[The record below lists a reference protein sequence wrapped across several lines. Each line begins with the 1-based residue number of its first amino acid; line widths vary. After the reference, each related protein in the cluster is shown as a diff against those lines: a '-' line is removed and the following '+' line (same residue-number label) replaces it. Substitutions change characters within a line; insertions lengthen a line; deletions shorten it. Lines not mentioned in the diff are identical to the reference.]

1 MTDYL
6 GSQAWRDEL
15 MDLLRTSATP
25 PFAAVIAGTDQGLTD
40 EEIAERWR
48 ELGGR
53 GGRGPGGACTVKNVC
68 MWWIDVQNALTAR
81 VPRSPRRA
89 HDIAFALVQALQS
102 PAAGPQFLGAGG
114 AYYRRLYVVNPT
126 KIPADWRDWNPRT
139 RQR

>member
-15 MDLLRTSATP
+15 MDLLRASATP
-25 PFAAVIAGTDQGLTD
+25 PIAAVIAGTDQEMTD

-53 GGRGPGGACTVKNVC
+53 GPGGACTVKNVC
-68 MWWIDVQNALTAR
+68 IWWIDVQDALTAR
-81 VPRSPRRA
+81 VPRLPRRA
-89 HDIAFALVQALQS
+89 HDIAFALVQALHS
-102 PAAGPQFLGAGG
+102 PAAGQQFLGAGG
-114 AYYRRLYVVNPT
+114 AYYRRLYEVNP
-126 KIPADWRDWNPRT
+126 KIPADWRDRNPLA

>member
-25 PFAAVIAGTDQGLTD
+25 PFAAVIAGTDQGMTD

-53 GGRGPGGACTVKNVC
+53 GPGGACTV
-68 MWWIDVQNALTAR
+68 
-81 VPRSPRRA
+81 
-89 HDIAFALVQALQS
+89 
-102 PAAGPQFLGAGG
+102 
-114 AYYRRLYVVNPT
+114 
-126 KIPADWRDWNPRT
+126 
-139 RQR
+139 